1 MKNIEEEVNM
11 TMHSLDGIH
20 KADPGPFF
28 YTRLSARMEVR
39 SISIRWYW
47 KLAMV
52 AIFFINIASFLL
64 VGNAVTKNST
74 DTPTD
79 VSSEYL
85 YYVPDYELTLN
96 EDML

>member
-1 MKNIEEEVNM
+1 MKNIEEEVNK
-11 TMHSLDGIH
+11 TMHSLDGIQ

-39 SISIRWYW
+39 SMPVRWYW
-47 KLAMV
+47 KLAMA
-52 AIFFINIASFLL
+52 AIFLINIASFLL
-64 VGNAVTKNST
+64 VGNAVTENSA

-79 VSSEYL
+79 ISSEYL
-85 YYVPDYELTLN
+85 YYVPDYELTFN